1 VVYEGTNFCIG
12 FTGTS
17 HPDSKFYST
26 IGIATSADFG
36 HSWPT
41 YKANFTPLP
50 GTNPSQ
56 GPMAPLGAWG
66 GSVCWGNF
74 CPSIG
79 LPQPP
84 SRYGRYAVS
93 GPATSIQQ
101 AMQEFQG
108 GLTADMGDSEPAAL
122 VDEVRPGTPV
132 YVYITHNYATGPF
145 PQDTPLPS
153 GGGTDL
159 SVSRVLLNASAQRLQ
174 ATHWYQG
181 KFTEPGLAA
190 DGDGLSD
197 QEHWSVPSEVSGIL
211 DRHWPEPVCQW
222 GIPGRLVSLSDVAWR
237 KTGSPH
243 YRGVCFLPEG
253 LRRCPRAHIL
263 DAGFHHSL
271 ELVSMSDLH
280 GPDETTWT
288 GQCYAKSGKSWASFQ
303 RRGDESS

>member
-1 VVYEGTNFCIG
+1 MVYEGTNFCIG

-181 KFTEPGLAA
+181 KFTEPGPAT

-197 QEHWSVPSEVSGIL
+197 QDHWSVPSEVRGSWTDIGQNQCASGEYL
-211 DRHWPEPVCQW
+211 DGWYPSLMSL
-222 GIPGRLVSLSDVAWR
+222 GAKPGRLTTEGYVFYLKGCVAAPGR
-237 KTGSPH
+237 TFST
-243 YRGVCFLPEG
+243 
-253 LRRCPRAHIL
+253 RAFTIHL
-263 DAGFHHSL
+263 N
-271 ELVSMSDLH
+271 
-280 GPDETTWT
+280 
-288 GQCYAKSGKSWASFQ
+288 
-303 RRGDESS
+303 